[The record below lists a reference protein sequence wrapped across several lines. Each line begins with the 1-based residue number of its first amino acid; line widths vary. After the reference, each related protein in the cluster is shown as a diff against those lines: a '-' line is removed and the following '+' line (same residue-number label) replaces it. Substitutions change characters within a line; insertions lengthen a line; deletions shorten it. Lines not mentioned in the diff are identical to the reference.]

1 MMQGDVISLSEE
13 DRDEMQGAVARYY
26 YACPRC
32 DSTATALIGLSELI
46 TTLKKFIIYKW
57 VCQECC
63 HVFEIMKRDDVRE
76 LTGWVD

>member
-1 MMQGDVISLSEE
+1 MSEKRRE
-13 DRDEMQGAVARYY
+13 TLDGAVQRYY

-32 DSTATALIGLSELI
+32 DSTATAKISSFK
-46 TTLKKFIIYKW
+46 LKTAHGKPVNIYKY

-63 HVFEIMKRDDVRE
+63 HVFELMDPDDVRE